1 MAVITF
7 DFDDTLTLTQWDPEE
22 ESFNFIGPNK
32 HICQTLREHVNN
44 GDHVHIVTSRHG
56 PEMNNDGEIRQ
67 HGQPSVLAFV
77 NEHLADVVDRLAGI
91 HFTSG
96 ALKWNLLHE
105 LRSDK
110 HFDDDR
116 CELDALPPGIQGV
129 LVSTLHGFE

>member
-7 DFDDTLTLTQWDPEE
+7 DFDDTLTQTQWDNEE
-22 ESFNFIGPNK
+22 ENFRFIGPNIV
-32 HICQTLREHVNN
+32 ICQALRACVEM
-44 GDHVHIVTSRHG
+44 GDQVHIVTSRHG
-56 PEMNNDGEIRQ
+56 PEMNSKGDVLL
-67 HGQPSVLAFV
+67 HGQPSVQGFIR
-77 NEHLADVVDRLAGI
+77 EHLADVADQIAGV

-96 ALKWNLLHE
+96 ALKWHLLHE

-116 CELDALPPGIQGV
+116 CELEALPPGIQGV